1 MRSHLASFAL
11 AAVAALGLTAGAYAA
26 PAAGQAAPSFT
37 GTTTMGETVNLS
49 DFADKTVILEW
60 TNHDCPFVVKHYD
73 TNNMQAL
80 QRDMTDD
87 GVVWLTVISS
97 APGKQGYVSPEKAN
111 ALTASRGAAP
121 THVILDPEG
130 TIGRAYNA
138 KTTPEMFIIEDGDV
152 QPVAYMGAI
161 DSIRSARASDVPKA
175 TNYVRQAYAEL
186 AAGQPVSMA
195 ETTPYGCSVKYAD

>member
-1 MRSHLASFAL
+1 MRSHLSSL
-11 AAVAALGLTAGAYAA
+11 AIVAVTAFGVAAGAQAA

-73 TNNMQAL
+73 TDNMQAL

-186 AAGQPVSMA
+186 TAGQPVSMA